1 MSETNLITISRQE
14 ERPFDYAA
22 LRQKAIEI
30 VQKLSG
36 KIWTD
41 YNAHDPGITILE
53 QIVFALTEVGYKSSF
68 DIEDYLVSPDG
79 KINYENQA
87 LYSASRIKS
96 LCTVTQDDYSLF
108 FEKKIVYKKE
118 DGSYKNPEKVIF
130 NIDDYNSWY
139 KVIICVAEPKND
151 LIKSAVVESFW
162 SLWKKWRCMGD
173 LVCELEI
180 NWEGSFS
187 PKVDDKNAMNWEHL
201 PEGDYHK
208 WNNLSPIIELFPAI
222 YREGNNPQ
230 LLMDYLY
237 PIEDGMRKFL
247 RILENF
253 PNIYSIDENVSID
266 LDSLDC
272 KQCNSRPFNQM
283 LAMYGVRFPKL
294 GLVSEYRSICCKKQ
308 YLRELPELLC
318 HRVGSSWRRHVELML
333 GILHD
338 NEDPLKIYYTDCLFG
353 IESAGRVR
361 VVFFADLEK
370 LEKNVRDEIE
380 KFVSSEIPAH
390 LLPIFFW
397 KTLDEEEG
405 FAKLYSEWMKGKP
418 ENYKVSPEME
428 LWFKR
433 GLTASNGGWL

>member
-1 MSETNLITISRQE
+1 MSETNHITISRQE

-68 DIEDYLVSPDG
+68 DIEDYLVSSDG

-87 LYSASRIKS
+87 LYSASYFDSK
-96 LCTVTQDDYSLF
+96 CTVTRDDYSLF
-108 FEKKIVYKKE
+108 FEEKIF
-118 DGSYKNPEKVIF
+118 YKNNKHPDKVIF
-130 NIDDYNSWY
+130 DIDEKYGFY
-139 KVIICVAEPKND
+139 KVIICIEESEND
-151 LIKSAVVESFW
+151 LIRNVVIESFW
-162 SLWKKWRCMGD
+162 SLWRKWRCMGD
-173 LVCELEI
+173 HVCCVEI
-180 NWEGSFS
+180 SWGGIPHKKDENKKENNKS
-187 PKVDDKNAMNWEHL
+187 L
-201 PEGDYHK
+201 PEGNFHK

-222 YREGNNPQ
+222 YREGNNSQ

-237 PIEDGMRKFL
+237 PIENVMRTFL
-247 RILENF
+247 EKIEHF
-253 PNIYSIDENVSID
+253 PNNYSINENVSID
-266 LDSLDC
+266 LDSADS
-272 KQCNSRPFNQM
+272 KQCKSRPFNQM

-294 GLVSEYRSICCKKQ
+294 GLVSEFRSIRCKKK

-318 HRVGSSWRRHVELML
+318 HRVGSSWQRHVELML

-338 NEDPLKIYYTDCLFG
+338 EEDPLKIYYIDGIFG
-353 IESAGRVR
+353 NEDAGRVR
-361 VVFFADLEK
+361 VVFFTDLERME
-370 LEKNVRDEIE
+370 LEERNEIE

-390 LLPIFFW
+390 LLPYFFW
-397 KTLDEEEG
+397 KPLDEEEH
-405 FAKLYSEWMKGKP
+405 FAKLHSEWKKGMPLKY
-418 ENYKVSPEME
+418 NVSPEME

-433 GLTASNGGWL
+433 GLTASNGDWL